1 MNIRFCEDDSSFA
14 GVLDSEFRLSVL
26 SGNTTN
32 RTRQVIAVQGLH
44 ILDLEGVQVQVIQTK
59 QCSGVLCELESVKEE
74 RGDLSAAAIE
84 GRHSFRE
91 TTENNAVEHSPDL
104 TYVQIESQS
113 KGLDEISSLLQC
125 SSVVSVL

>member
-1 MNIRFCEDDSSFA
+1 MNIRFCEDDSGFA
-14 GVLDSEFRLSVL
+14 GVLDGEFRLSVL

-32 RTRQVIAVQGLH
+32 GTRQVIAVQGLH

-59 QCSGVLCELESVKEE
+59 QCSGVLCELESGEE
-74 RGDLSAAAIE
+74 EKGYLSAGAFE
-84 GRHSFRE
+84 GRHDFRE
-91 TTENNAVEHSPDL
+91 TTENNAAGHCPDL